1 MIFHLPRVCLCNRT
15 RCVPA
20 FPLAHPVPL
29 HVPSMGVPVGP
40 PVIRVGIPPSFLRV
54 PAVLAVIGI
63 IGHFLPVPSPLA
75 LPLTVPSGA
84 ISLFLHPRTRNEQPA
99 TRHTTTT
106 SCHEAPPDHDWAIG
120 CLFPCPTRVGQFRE
134 HSNRWV
140 SFSEH
145 RWVNLGERQRTKKK
159 TDKKIP
165 PVTEALPSTDDSSC
179 KPGQVSSRLLWAES
193 KAVQHVVA
201 SYALLEVLARHG

>member
-106 SCHEAPPDHDWAIG
+106 SCHEAPPDHDWAIDA
-120 CLFPCPTRVGQFRE
+120 
-134 HSNRWV
+134 
-140 SFSEH
+140 SFLVQQG
-145 RWVNLGERQRTKKK
+145 WVNSE
-159 TDKKIP
+159 
-165 PVTEALPSTDDSSC
+165 STQTGGSVFQSTGGSILESVKAGLASLSCFRRPLDSLS
-179 KPGQVSSRLLWAES
+179 GITWLISSAEVYS
-193 KAVQHVVA
+193 TP
-201 SYALLEVLARHG
+201 